1 MPIDKTDKIQTE
13 PLVHLLSERG
23 KLQDSRIEAAF
34 TEVPR
39 HIFIPQADP
48 NEVYADKS
56 IVIAYDENDEAIISS
71 IMPSMLA
78 QMLHQLDL
86 SAGQNVLEIGTGTG
100 YFAALLRHVLGE
112 TATVTS
118 IEIDRDMT
126 DIAEKNLLKLGFRN
140 INIVHGDGANGY
152 APRASY
158 DRIVSTVGVWDIPA
172 TWIRQ
177 LKPGG
182 RLVVPVWLDG
192 VQVIATF
199 VKESEDVLYSEWNTS
214 GAFVYMRGMAEGPR
228 VTKRIGSTSLSIL
241 ADDIGRIDSAA
252 LNALLLE
259 DYDLC
264 QLSISLE
271 SEEYW
276 YGCLPYIMLHE
287 PEHYIFALYE
297 VRGDQQAY
305 GMEGEG
311 FALFTAGSAC
321 FVPYFGLGGTHC
333 FAGADAFLMVEE
345 LVNNWNLAGRP
356 GMDQLRLRLIPYGDK
371 KPEITA
377 GKLYERKEHY
387 LHVWFDSVA
396 PTNDETEA

>member
-13 PLVHLLSERG
+13 PLVNLLTERG

-34 TEVPR
+34 AEVPR

-48 NEVYADKS
+48 QDVYTDTS
-56 IVIAYDENDEAIISS
+56 IVIEYDENNEAVISS

-86 SAGQNVLEIGTGTG
+86 SSGQNVLEIGTGTG
-100 YFAALLRHVLGE
+100 YFAALLRHVLG
-112 TATVTS
+112 ADSTVTS
-118 IEIDRDMT
+118 IEIDREMT
-126 DIAEKNLLKLGFRN
+126 HAAEKNLLKLGFRN
-140 INIVHGDGANGY
+140 INIVNGDGASGY
-152 APRASY
+152 APRAAY
-158 DRIVSTVGVWDIPA
+158 DRIVSTVGVWDIPPA
-172 TWIRQ
+172 WIRQ
-177 LKPGG
+177 LKPNG

-192 VQVIATF
+192 LQVIATF
-199 VKESEDVLYSEWNTS
+199 VKESDDVLYSEWNTS
-214 GAFVYMRGMAEGPR
+214 GAFVYMRGMAAGPQ
-228 VTKRIGSTSLSIL
+228 VNKRIGSTSLSLL
-241 ADDIGRIDSAA
+241 ADDIRSIDSAA

-259 DYDLC
+259 DFDLC
-264 QLSISLE
+264 QLTIPLA

-305 GMEGEG
+305 GMGGEG

-345 LVNNWNLAGRP
+345 LVNNWQEQGRP
-356 GMDQLRLRLIPYGDK
+356 GIDRLRLRLIPRGETR
-371 KPEITA
+371 PEIST

-387 LHVWFDSVA
+387 LHVWFDDLDSPEISKQA
-396 PTNDETEA
+396 